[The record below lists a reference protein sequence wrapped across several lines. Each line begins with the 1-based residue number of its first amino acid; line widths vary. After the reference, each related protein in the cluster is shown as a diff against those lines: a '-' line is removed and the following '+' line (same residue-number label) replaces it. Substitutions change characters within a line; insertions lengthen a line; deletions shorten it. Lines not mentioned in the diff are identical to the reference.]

1 MRQLILDIRPDAVA
15 SFDNFLA
22 GDNGEVLAA
31 VRAHAAGDLTEPVL
45 YLWGDAGVG
54 KTHLLHAWAGVS
66 GATVGLPVDGDAP
79 VCLAVD
85 DVERLD
91 DGAQRRLFTLVNS
104 AREGAGRLLVCAG
117 APPAGLALRADLAT
131 RLAQGLVF
139 RVRALSEQDR
149 LEALHARAR
158 ARGLPLP
165 DEVARYLLIHGRRD
179 LPHLLAMVDLLDRH
193 SLSHKRPVTLPL
205 ARDLLARGTS

>member
-1 MRQLILDIRPDAVA
+1 MRQLILDIRPDAVP

-22 GDNGEVLAA
+22 GDNGEVFAA
-31 VRAHAAGDLTEPVL
+31 VRAHAAGVMPERLL

-54 KTHLLHAWAGVS
+54 KSHLLHAWARFT
-66 GATVGLPVDGDAP
+66 GATVGLPEGEAVPG
-79 VCLAVD
+79 CLAVD

-91 DGAQRRLFTLVNS
+91 DDAQRRLFTQVN
-104 AREGAGRLLVCAG
+104 AVREGAGRLLVCGG

-131 RLAQGLVF
+131 RLSQGLVF

-149 LEALHARAR
+149 LAALHARAA

-165 DEVARYLLIHGRRD
+165 DEVARYLLTHGRRD
-179 LPHLLAMVDLLDRH
+179 LPHLLAMVDLLDQH

-205 ARDLLARGTS
+205 ARDLLARGAS